1 MISMGKT
8 FVNERSN
15 VLPLRCCQ
23 CGQFSIRA
31 VKSYM
36 YVKLGLTNHFHSKMS
51 VSSEKYDGC
60 PSVVL
65 LEIMLCDF
73 PFLFMDSPF

>member
-15 VLPLRCCQ
+15 VLPLQCCQ

>member
-1 MISMGKT
+1 MISVGKT

-31 VKSYM
+31 VKSY
-36 YVKLGLTNHFHSKMS
+36 VKLGLTNHVHSKMF

-60 PSVVL
+60 PSVFL
-65 LEIMLCDF
+65 LEIMLWDF

>member
-31 VKSYM
+31 VKSY
-36 YVKLGLTNHFHSKMS
+36 VKLGLANHFHSKMF

-60 PSVVL
+60 PSVFL
-65 LEIMLCDF
+65 LEIMLWDF